1 MNKLLLI
8 SALVLC
14 FVIISAHKIP
24 LKKRGK
30 DPLSNLAARSPSY
43 NILAKYQKAYYPH
56 YTLPK
61 LTGGVPIG
69 LNNFADT
76 QYYGPITLGSPDQPF
91 GVVFDTGSSNLW
103 VPSQKC
109 PWDDWAC
116 DLHNKYFSDKSS
128 PYVKNGTTFRIE
140 YGSGETSGFISRDLL
155 KLGSIHVQNQD
166 FGEATEE
173 TGPSFI
179 LAEFDGIL
187 GLAFET
193 ISVDHVTPVWYNIL
207 SQKLVDDPVF
217 AFWLSKTP
225 DLKLGGGEMDLGGI
239 DTAKFTGPVTY
250 VPLTSD
256 TYWEFTVDE
265 FQLGGTSLSW
275 CNGSCRAIA
284 DTGTSLIAGPSS
296 LINKLNQKLGA
307 LVIPITNEGIFLDCN
322 VTTKLPDIQVVIN
335 KVTFTLTP
343 KDYVV
348 RVSQAGEEICLSGF
362 LGVDFPPPVNDLF
375 ILGDVF
381 ISTYY
386 TVFDFGK
393 ESVGFAKAVQNQ

>member
-1 MNKLLLI
+1 MHKLLL
-8 SALVLC
+8 ALVVC

-24 LKKRGK
+24 LKKREK
-30 DPLSNLAARSPSY
+30 DPLSNLAARGQAY
-43 NILAKYQKAYYPH
+43 NVLAKYQKAYYPH

-76 QYYGPITLGSPDQPF
+76 QYYGPITLGTPDQPF

-103 VPSQKC
+103 IPSQQC

-116 DLHNKYFSDKSS
+116 DLHNKYYSQRSS
-128 PYVKNGTTFRIE
+128 TYVKNGTAFHIQ
-140 YGSGETSGFISRDLL
+140 YGSGETSGFISRDIL

-250 VPLTSD
+250 VPLTSE
-256 TYWEFTVDE
+256 TYWEFKVDD
-265 FQLGGTSLSW
+265 FQLGGTSLAW
-275 CNGSCRAIA
+275 CNGSCIAIA

-307 LVIPITNEGIFLDCN
+307 IVIPITNEGIFLDCN
-322 VTTKLPDIQVVIN
+322 ATTKLPNIQVVIN
-335 KVTFTLTP
+335 KVSFDLAP
-343 KDYVV
+343 KDYIV
-348 RVSQAGEEICLSGF
+348 RVSEAGSEVCLSGF
-362 LGVDFPPPVNDLF
+362 LGVDFPPPVNNLF